1 MGRIQPM
8 ACVNI
13 YGMLILGLEGEIAW
27 RKCFFHF
34 SHLGCVSERKE
45 RGPQVAFSSYRAV
58 PSEKPESQ
66 LK

>member
-34 SHLGCVSERKE
+34 SHLGCVSERKKGAL
-45 RGPQVAFSSYRAV
+45 RWLFPVTVQCHLRS
-58 PSEKPESQ
+58 
-66 LK
+66 LKAS